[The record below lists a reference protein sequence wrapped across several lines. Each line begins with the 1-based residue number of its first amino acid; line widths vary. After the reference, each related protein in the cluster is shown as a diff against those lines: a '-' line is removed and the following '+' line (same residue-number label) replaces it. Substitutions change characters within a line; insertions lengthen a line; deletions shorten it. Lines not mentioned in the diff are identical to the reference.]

1 MNLPDLV
8 HLMTF
13 SRGVNIEENRI
24 AKYSQL
30 AERGLMRTLGLTNC
44 VSNLNR
50 RRRPAGVKTRD
61 AIAF

>member
-13 SRGVNIEENRI
+13 SRCVNIEEIRM

-30 AERGLMRTLGLTNC
+30 
-44 VSNLNR
+44 
-50 RRRPAGVKTRD
+50 VKD
-61 AIAF
+61 AIGNRLV